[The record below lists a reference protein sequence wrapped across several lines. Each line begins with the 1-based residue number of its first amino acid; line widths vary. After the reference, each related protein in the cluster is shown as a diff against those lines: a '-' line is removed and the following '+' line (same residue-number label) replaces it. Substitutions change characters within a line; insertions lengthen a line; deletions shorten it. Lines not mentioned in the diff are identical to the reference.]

1 MELNVEGSG
10 CQNELSVYQ
19 NSAASR
25 PYFILATYSKYGS
38 INGGF
43 RHVNC
48 TEDEN
53 EVLSVIPAAGLGAQT
68 LAYIPSEKSSDSI
81 RYELYSIHTCV
92 KKLET
97 QKSFFDFLCSFSMV
111 RRQRALKTDDHEEH
125 TNRNSNNVTNVHRTI
140 NLPVINGKDI
150 RPNFAWTKVST
161 AAYPVL
167 LSIWSIIKK
176 RSTIF
181 LAKQ

>member
-1 MELNVEGSG
+1 MFCLSIESLCMAYLELKCVVWQCYFFLILVELKVEGSG

-48 TEDEN
+48 TEDQN
-53 EVLSVIPAAGLGAQT
+53 EVLSVLPAAGLGTQT

-81 RYELYSIHTCV
+81 RYELYYSIH
-92 KKLET
+92 K
-97 QKSFFDFLCSFSMV
+97 
-111 RRQRALKTDDHEEH
+111 
-125 TNRNSNNVTNVHRTI
+125 
-140 NLPVINGKDI
+140 NL
-150 RPNFAWTKVST
+150 
-161 AAYPVL
+161 
-167 LSIWSIIKK
+167 
-176 RSTIF
+176 
-181 LAKQ
+181 